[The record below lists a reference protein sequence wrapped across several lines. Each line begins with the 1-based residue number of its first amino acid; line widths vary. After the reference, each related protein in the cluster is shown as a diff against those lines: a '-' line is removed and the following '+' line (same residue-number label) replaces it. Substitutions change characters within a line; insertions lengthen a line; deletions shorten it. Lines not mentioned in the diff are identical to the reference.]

1 MENPIMI
8 HKISSI
14 KIAGNYH
21 VTPEIT

>member
-14 KIAGNYH
+14 KMAGNYH